1 MTRAL
6 VLSGGG
12 PVGIAWE
19 FGIAAGL
26 EEEGVRLADAD
37 FIIGTSAG
45 SFVGAQLASG
55 RTAKSLAEAI
65 IAQSSAPSAAPSAT
79 PATRSGVSGPP
90 NLTPLMELMARAADP
105 SQSPEALRAEI
116 GAFALNAETMSEEA
130 FIRSMGRIAEE
141 WPAKRFACTAV
152 DALDGRFQVWHNDSG
167 VPLASAVSSSC
178 AVPGVY
184 PPVTINGR
192 RYIDGGMRSSTNA
205 DLARGYDHVLIVSVR
220 SASAASGPMAELSQR
235 RLENEINAIR
245 EAGGE
250 VEIIEPDDTSS
261 TTLGMN
267 LMDARNRGVAV
278 ETGLRQGRLE
288 AEWLRPF
295 WV

>member
-1 MTRAL
+1 MATRAL

-19 FGIAAGL
+19 LGIAAGL

-37 FIIGTSAG
+37 FIVGTSAG

-65 IAQSSAPSAAPSAT
+65 IAQSAAPSAAPAT
-79 PATRSGVSGPP
+79 GARPSGPP
-90 NLTPLMELMARAADP
+90 NLTPLMDFMARAADP
-105 SQSPEALRAEI
+105 GQSPEALRAEI
-116 GAFALNAETMSEEA
+116 GAFALNASTMSEEA
-130 FIRSMGRIAEE
+130 FIRSMGRIPEN

-205 DLARGYDHVLIVSVR
+205 DLARGYDHVLIISVR
-220 SASAASGPMAELSQR
+220 TASAAAGPMAELTQR

-245 EAGGE
+245 EGGGE
-250 VEIIEPDDTSS
+250 VEILEPDDTSAS
-261 TTLGMN
+261 TLGMN
-267 LMDARNRGVAV
+267 LMDARNRGAAV

-295 WV
+295 WG

>member
-1 MTRAL
+1 MATRAL

-19 FGIAAGL
+19 LGIAAGL
-26 EEEGVRLADAD
+26 EEEGVLLADAD
-37 FIIGTSAG
+37 FIVGTSAG

-65 IAQSSAPSAAPSAT
+65 IAQSAAPSAAPAT
-79 PATRSGVSGPP
+79 GARPSGPP
-90 NLTPLMELMARAADP
+90 NLTPLMDFMARAADP
-105 SQSPEALRAEI
+105 KQSPEGLRAEI
-116 GAFALNAETMSEEA
+116 GTFALNASTMSEEA
-130 FIRSMGRIAEE
+130 FIKSMGRIPET

-152 DALDGRFQVWHNDSG
+152 DALDGSFHVWDNDSG
-167 VPLASAVSSSC
+167 VQLASAVSSSC

-192 RYIDGGMRSSTNA
+192 RYIDGGMRSGTNA
-205 DLARGYDHVLIVSVR
+205 DLARGYEHVLIVSVR
-220 SASAASGPMAELSQR
+220 ASSAVGPMAELSQR
-235 RLENEINAIR
+235 RLESEISAIR
-245 EAGGE
+245 EGGGE
-250 VEIIEPDDTSS
+250 VEIIEPDDTSAA
-261 TTLGMN
+261 TLGMN
-267 LMDARNRGVAV
+267 LMDARNRGAAV

-295 WV
+295 WS

>member
-1 MTRAL
+1 MATRAL

-19 FGIAAGL
+19 LGVAAGL
-26 EEEGVRLADAD
+26 EEEGIRLADAD
-37 FIIGTSAG
+37 FIVGTSAG

-55 RTAKSLAEAI
+55 RTPKSLVEAM
-65 IAQSSAPSAAPSAT
+65 IAQ
-79 PATRSGVSGPP
+79 TRSASPAPAAGARPSSPP
-90 NLTPLMELMARAADP
+90 NLAPLMEFMARAADD

-116 GAFALNAETMSEEA
+116 GAFALNAATMSEEA
-130 FIRSMGRIAEE
+130 FIRSMGRIPEN

-152 DALDGRFQVWHNDSG
+152 DALDGSFHVWDNDSG
-167 VPLASAVSSSC
+167 VPLAPAVSSSC

-205 DLARGYDHVLIVSVR
+205 DLARGYGHVLIVSVR
-220 SASAASGPMAELSQR
+220 TTSTPGMGPMAELTQR
-235 RLENEINAIR
+235 RLENEINALR
-245 EAGGE
+245 ESGSE
-250 VEIIEPDDTSS
+250 VEIIEPDETSAS
-261 TTLGMN
+261 TLGTN
-267 LMDARNRGVAV
+267 LMDARNRAAAV
-278 ETGLRQGRLE
+278 QTGLRQGRVE

-295 WV
+295 WS